1 MILIGVIL
9 VCCVP
14 TLNTFR
20 DKGSK
25 SIVKNVINNIERIKA
40 HHQME
45 NDENDYSNINN
56 MTGGTFDVEKSLN
69 TGNHDDDDDE
79 SQEGDNLLT
88 TINILRNKKVL
99 YILPA
104 FFAIGMEQS
113 IMFGD
118 VTAYISRAWG
128 RSNIGYANL

>member
-1 MILIGVIL
+1 MLSNTSLIHTLRSTGIFQLTQIFGNLISGYIEHVANDKLLFLIYLGMILIGVIL

-69 TGNHDDDDDE
+69 TGNHDDDRE
-79 SQEGDNLLT
+79 FASS
-88 TINILRNKKVL
+88 RNR
-99 YILPA
+99 
-104 FFAIGMEQS
+104 M
-113 IMFGD
+113 
-118 VTAYISRAWG
+118 
-128 RSNIGYANL
+128 RSKS

>member
-1 MILIGVIL
+1 MLSNTSLIHTIRSTGIFQLTQIFGNLISGYIEHVANDKLLFLIYLGMILIGVIL

-79 SQEGDNLLT
+79 SQEGDN
-88 TINILRNKKVL
+88 
-99 YILPA
+99 
-104 FFAIGMEQS
+104 
-113 IMFGD
+113 
-118 VTAYISRAWG
+118 
-128 RSNIGYANL
+128 

>member
-1 MILIGVIL
+1 MTQIFGNLISGYIEHVANDKLLFLIYLGMILIGVIL

-69 TGNHDDDDDE
+69 TGNHAGE
-79 SQEGDNLLT
+79 
-88 TINILRNKKVL
+88 KK
-99 YILPA
+99 
-104 FFAIGMEQS
+104 
-113 IMFGD
+113 
-118 VTAYISRAWG
+118 
-128 RSNIGYANL
+128 